1 MLNTAE
7 LVIWC
12 RCGSRAPGC
21 APRAVGVPA
30 GGDGVTYGTASLGGQ
45 ARGVAGDEPVLLVQP
60 ARAVQDT
67 ARTKAESGQGHRV
80 RQGTETARAERGAP
94 LEIIHTI
101 PFSVPSTAGTSPQTF
116 LQAAFSP
123 GFTDSSWDNRKI
135 IWFRPRFVLF
145 LRHLCTNPVGYS
157 RSTGASRRMGEES
170 FVWECRMVQARMISM
185 EKSGGDPAG
194 LGRTLCHSTTW
205 V

>member
-1 MLNTAE
+1 MGAE
-7 LVIWC
+7 PLVVPPEPW
-12 RCGSRAPGC
+12 GC
-21 APRAVGVPA
+21 PR
-30 GGDGVTYGTASLGGQ
+30 GGDGVTYGTAGLGGQ

-80 RQGTETARAERGAP
+80 CQGTETGGAERGAP

-123 GFTDSSWDNRKI
+123 GFTDSSWGNRKI
-135 IWFRPRFVLF
+135 IWFRPRFDLF

-157 RSTGASRRMGEES
+157 RSTGASGRTEEES
-170 FVWECRMVQARMISM
+170 F
-185 EKSGGDPAG
+185 GNAG
-194 LGRTLCHSTTW
+194 WSKPG
-205 V
+205 